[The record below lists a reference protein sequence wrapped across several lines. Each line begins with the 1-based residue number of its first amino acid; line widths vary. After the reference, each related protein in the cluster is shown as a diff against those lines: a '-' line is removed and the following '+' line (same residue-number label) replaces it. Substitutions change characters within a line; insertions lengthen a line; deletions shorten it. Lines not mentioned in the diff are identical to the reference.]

1 MSVTYA
7 TSLKNTRMSAVG
19 VAIDAGAAAGI
30 LEMGTTAMGATL
42 VTITLG
48 DPSISGSATAG
59 AITFAG
65 FPKTGTAVAA
75 GAMEAA
81 RIRDS
86 NNTDVITGLKV
97 SSTSTEIVVDNIN
110 VVTAQLVVINSIT
123 ITHG

>member
-7 TSLKNTRMSAVG
+7 TTLKNTRMTAVG
-19 VAIDAGAAAGI
+19 AAIDAGAAAGI
-30 LEMGTTAMGATL
+30 LELGTTAMAATL

-59 AITFAG
+59 AIVLAG
-65 FPKTGTAVAA
+65 FPKTGTAAAA
-75 GAMEAA
+75 GTLVAA

-86 NNTDVITGLKV
+86 NNVDVITDLRI
-97 SSTSTEIVVDNIN
+97 STTSVEIVVDNTS
-110 VVTAQLVVINSIT
+110 VATAQLVVVSSIT